1 MKKKIINGFLM
12 VALLAATVTSFVSC
26 KDNNEDVKTD
36 LLAQINLQKC
46 TCNQAWIAADQA
58 LLATIQADLANYAKL
73 TDIPDAPDLSIY
85 ATLSALSDYAKIA
98 DLSTYLSDY
107 AKLSD
112 LPDLSTY
119 AKLTD
124 IPDISNL
131 VTNETFNNII
141 GTLASKGYV
150 DDETKKLWDALNDL
164 SDPASIASKMKTVN
178 EQFAKQGQ
186 DIEGIQ
192 KDLGVIENELKDLQN
207 QIDAIV
213 DALKNMITSV
223 NVNATSTTLLANS
236 KLFPGLNVQFV
247 GAAFGQAV
255 TATGEFPST
264 EADLDGNKL
273 SADYINITEGEKYEW
288 ENGIINN
295 DDYNA
300 GKIYFTIN
308 PSNINENKLKSV
320 ELSLT
325 NSQNNKDND
334 GEPIVTLDNVKKS
347 NKILTWGTTRGESE
361 VTLWE
366 ADATYDLAS
375 AKAIDPKEMI
385 DFASLASSF
394 KSIVKTVKET
404 NKSNAK
410 SNAKSVLKE
419 TAQIVATLVNTKI
432 PSLPALA
439 LKAEWKDTV
448 GTRNVISDYS
458 LAATAYKPLSFNFG
472 KVNGEVLPT
481 VSLNRIDNAVFKFAN
496 NIKSTLN
503 EFINKIK
510 DTDLNFTIDLSG
522 LDESSF
528 NVKKTIFVIVETGA
542 KTITYNVKEGDEI
555 KEKTDTVT
563 TIKKI
568 YFTEDASKLVDDAIE
583 ITSSSIELA
592 PNQMYYNKLVV
603 GKDLSAEIATI
614 KNAVEAGVDVSSIEA
629 LLADAVKALDDA
641 NKGIDNAT
649 SLVDRATDYLESI
662 INGAINFVN
671 KGGVAR
677 ALEPVLLVDTQKGIK
692 RATGKYQAG
701 EFTFIPTTMTYE
713 FIAPAFKKYIA
724 IIDNTGKARFGKVL
738 TKGDN
743 DFSAVKLNLQQND
756 VKLVYAAMDFTGRQI
771 IKEYDIKVK

>member
-46 TCNQAWIAADQA
+46 TCNQAWIAADQDLLNTIQS
-58 LLATIQADLANYAKL
+58 LLAKKLDSDDPEYASLKTDVANLK
-73 TDIPDAPDLSIY
+73 TNV
-85 ATLSALSDYAKIA
+85 
-98 DLSTYLSDY
+98 
-107 AKLSD
+107 
-112 LPDLSTY
+112 
-119 AKLTD
+119 
-124 IPDISNL
+124 SNL
-131 VTNETFNNII
+131 QTALNNLNIPSIDNLVDNDTFNQAI
-141 GTLASKGYV
+141 GEINTAIDTLASKGYV
-150 DDETKKLWDALNDL
+150 DRETEKLWDALNDL
-164 SDPASIASKMKTVN
+164 TDPTSIASKMKDVYEKLSN
-178 EQFAKQGQ
+178 VDGKLSEQGQ
-186 DIEGIQ
+186 DIKDIQ
-192 KDLGVIENELKDLQN
+192 KDLGDVENKLKDLQN

-213 DALKNMITSV
+213 NALKDMITSV
-223 NVNATSTTLLANS
+223 TVNATSTTLLANS

-273 SADYINITEGEKYEW
+273 SDDYINITEGEKYEW

-295 DDYNA
+295 DENNA

-308 PSNINENKLKSV
+308 PSNVSENVLNNAVS
-320 ELSLT
+320 LSLT
-325 NSQNNKDND
+325 NSQND
-334 GEPIVTLDNVKKS
+334 EEIVTLDNVKKS

-361 VTLWE
+361 VTLFE

-555 KEKTDTVT
+555 KEKTETVT

-592 PNQMYYNKLVV
+592 PNQMYYNKLVI